1 MVPPLLGSALMPVG
15 FGGLGGTTCLPS
27 AVPELRASI
36 LKQMEFIL
44 TRLRSRPSV
53 FGVSFSCLPSLLER
67 LHLQPALS
75 PPLSPKNLNY
85 LPPGDRRRRN
95 TIVRHQSR
103 GVWWSRKS
111 IPRSPKMQPRHR
123 LRRMDLPAS
132 TQKGHRP
139 RAAKGSTRSN

>member
-1 MVPPLLGSALMPVG
+1 MVLPLFGSALMAVG

-27 AVPELRASI
+27 AVPKLRASI

-44 TRLRSRPSV
+44 TRLRSRPLV

-75 PPLSPKNLNY
+75 PPLSPKNLSC

-103 GVWWSRKS
+103 GVWRSRKS
-111 IPRSPKMQPRHR
+111 IPPSPKKQARHK
-123 LRRMDLPAS
+123 LRRIGLL
-132 TQKGHRP
+132 
-139 RAAKGSTRSN
+139 

>member
-1 MVPPLLGSALMPVG
+1 MIDTAPGFIWSWFRPYWVPPLCLSD
-15 FGGLGGTTCLPS
+15 FGESGGTTCFPP
-27 AVPELRASI
+27 AVPELRTST
-36 LKQMEFIL
+36 LKQTVFIL
-44 TRLRSRPSV
+44 RRLRSRPLV

-95 TIVRHQSR
+95 TIARHHSR
-103 GVWWSRKS
+103 RVWRLRKS

-123 LRRMDLPAS
+123 LRRMDLLAS
-132 TQKGHRP
+132 TQK
-139 RAAKGSTRSN
+139 